1 MSEMNENES
10 TIDLTIT
17 APKNLNYEAR
27 LVRLN
32 LDKEMEE
39 DIKSGKGFMIDEPDT
54 DKKAIDNGIKDLNSI
69 YSPRFMKTI
78 QDPDAYTDRYSCKCK
93 KLQGK
98 SYEGEVC
105 PYCHTKVEYVGEDF
119 EITGWIHLKDEYPII
134 HPNLFISLSKY
145 IGASTFEAIVEP
157 EIDLDE
163 NGQPVKLTHSS
174 KLAKSQM
181 KRRHSKTKIDST
193 FQGIGI
199 IGLYNR
205 FDEVMSYFHEK
216 KKGKKE
222 DIYEDIMSNRDKIF
236 IHNIPVYSTA
246 LRPFKLEG
254 GNFTYEGTNSIFN
267 MMAKLAALI
276 NKDSLSIYNI
286 AKYRAV
292 LAWNLQDRYNELYKE
307 VINICKG
314 KKGVIRNL
322 IGGRCNFTGRAIIVP
337 EPKLRSDCVTLPYQA
352 LLELL
357 QQTIINIMVKTYG
370 ITYNSAYMKFQQAQI
385 TEDPKIKSIIQNII
399 NTSGVNVL
407 INRN

>member
-216 KKGKKE
+216 KKGKK
-222 DIYEDIMSNRDKIF
+222 D
-236 IHNIPVYSTA
+236 
-246 LRPFKLEG
+246 
-254 GNFTYEGTNSIFN
+254 
-267 MMAKLAALI
+267 
-276 NKDSLSIYNI
+276 
-286 AKYRAV
+286 
-292 LAWNLQDRYNELYKE
+292 
-307 VINICKG
+307 
-314 KKGVIRNL
+314 
-322 IGGRCNFTGRAIIVP
+322 
-337 EPKLRSDCVTLPYQA
+337 
-352 LLELL
+352 
-357 QQTIINIMVKTYG
+357 NIM
-370 ITYNSAYMKFQQAQI
+370 
-385 TEDPKIKSIIQNII
+385 
-399 NTSGVNVL
+399 
-407 INRN
+407 